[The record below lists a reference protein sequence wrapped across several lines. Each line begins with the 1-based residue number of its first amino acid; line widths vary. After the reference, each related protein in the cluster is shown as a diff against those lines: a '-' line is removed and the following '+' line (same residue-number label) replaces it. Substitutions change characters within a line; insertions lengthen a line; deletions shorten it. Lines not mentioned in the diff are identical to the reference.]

1 MKGLSQAEQTPD
13 FIVPNGLRE
22 PDLPAN
28 DQGITSPNTV
38 FCAAL
43 GAWWM
48 SIHLVGRSTGR
59 EWALL
64 NWLLPLLLWSPGIGY
79 LSPPF
84 TVKFKGC
91 HLFSPDLQLGLRQ
104 MVPSMVS
111 TAVCAVNWAALSR
124 MG

>member
-22 PDLPAN
+22 PDLSAN
-28 DQGITSPNTV
+28 DQGVTSPNT

-48 SIHLVGRSTGR
+48 SIHLAGRSTGR

-64 NWLLPLLLWSPGIGY
+64 NWLLPLLLWSLGIGY

-84 TVKFKGC
+84 TVKFKWC
-91 HLFSPDLQLGLRQ
+91 HLFSPDSPACSKINGTQYGLHSCLCCQLG
-104 MVPSMVS
+104 S
-111 TAVCAVNWAALSR
+111 T
-124 MG
+124 